1 MEEGQLSQNLNPNEV
16 PEENIQNDMN
26 TEENVIYTPQ
36 SSTNPV
42 PIDLNQNNY
51 NVSSNI
57 YMAPNPNMNNNVTSS
72 SNPSNTKADTN
83 TVWYDLSILSWFLFL
98 CTGWNLFKE
107 SSAISLPVSLLE
119 DLADQSFYKPLCTNL
134 SLIMAITSSLSTI
147 GFILYFRN
155 VTLNK
160 NQNFISGLLG
170 DMSKYHS
177 IPLLL
182 VSGLFMSLTNAGTKG
197 AFVFS
202 LIFSL
207 LSFVSLFFIY
217 LKLDFQGEWYE
228 IITIKKGAFSCL
240 IAITWYTLFFSFAS
254 LGVNKDL
261 STSFIKGT
269 GIAFSLLVGIGN
281 LGFCFFFKDLMVG
294 IINAVLYIEMA
305 KFFYTNRGKLDV
317 KADGVIDIIMVLL
330 SFGLIFYLY
339 FKERES
345 LYRA

>member
-51 NVSSNI
+51 NIPSNI
-57 YMAPNPNMNNNVTSS
+57 NMAPNPNMNNNVTS
-72 SNPSNTKADTN
+72 PSNTKTDTN

-119 DLADQSFYKPLCTNL
+119 DLAEQSFYKPICTNL

-155 VTLNK
+155 VTFNK
-160 NQNFISGLLG
+160 NQNFISGMLG

-182 VSGLFMSLTNAGTKG
+182 VSCLFMSLTNAGTKG

-207 LSFVSLFFIY
+207 LSFASLFFIY

-240 IAITWYTLFFSFAS
+240 IAITWYTFFFSFAS

-294 IINAVLYIEMA
+294 IINVVLYIEMA

-317 KADGVIDIIMVLL
+317 KADGVIDIIMVIL
-330 SFGLIFYLY
+330 SLGLIFYLY

-345 LYRA
+345 LYRT